1 MVPII
6 LCLLILP
13 SNTLKQPSSEGYLIM
28 TKQRTVY
35 LAGSMEMVSLEEAQ
49 GWRTIAE
56 RRLNFSGVETLNP
69 CRRLHNFEKRYMK
82 RIFELDLRDIQE
94 SDIVLVNLDNPTV
107 AKHGTAMEVF
117 YASYVL
123 RKPVVAFKADA
134 SIIHPFFESL
144 VTEWRSDVDKACDT
158 ILCEYL

>member
-1 MVPII
+1 M
-6 LCLLILP
+6 
-13 SNTLKQPSSEGYLIM
+13 
-28 TKQRTVY
+28 KQRTVY
-35 LAGSMEMVSLEEAQ
+35 LAGPMEHVSIAEST
-49 GWRTIAE
+49 GWRNKATDLFSTYNY
-56 RRLNFSGVETLNP
+56 LNMEKLINVLNP
-69 CRRLHNFEKRYMK
+69 TRRVHNFEKRYMK

-94 SDIVLVNLDNPTV
+94 SDIILVNLDNPTV

-158 ILCEYL
+158 ILYEYL

>member
-1 MVPII
+1 M
-6 LCLLILP
+6 
-13 SNTLKQPSSEGYLIM
+13 
-28 TKQRTVY
+28 KQRTVY
-35 LAGSMEMVSLEEAQ
+35 LAGPMEHVSVAEST
-49 GWRTIAE
+49 GWRNKATDLFSTYNYLNMEKLINVLDPT
-56 RRLNFSGVETLNP
+56 RRV
-69 CRRLHNFEKRYMK
+69 HNFEKRYMK

-94 SDIVLVNLDNPTV
+94 SDIILVNLDNPTV

-134 SIIHPFFESL
+134 SVIHPFFESL
-144 VTEWRSDVDKACDT
+144 VTEWRSDVNKACET